1 MFNLANNLTLARMG
15 SIPIIVFLLYFPN
28 RITAVLAMLLFI
40 AACLTDLADGIIARR
55 YNLITNMGKFLDPL
69 ADKLLIAAVLV
80 MLVQLG
86 WIEGWI
92 AVVIISREIMVTG
105 LRSVAADKGL
115 VIAADKY
122 GKLKTIIQCV
132 AMCPLILHY
141 TWWGFDPR
149 GVGTVL
155 IYIALV
161 LTIFSGVNYIVGF
174 YRKVLSG

>member
-1 MFNLANNLTLARMG
+1 
-15 SIPIIVFLLYFPN
+15 
-28 RITAVLAMLLFI
+28 MLLFI

>member
-1 MFNLANNLTLARMG
+1 
-15 SIPIIVFLLYFPN
+15 
-28 RITAVLAMLLFI
+28 
-40 AACLTDLADGIIARR
+40 
-55 YNLITNMGKFLDPL
+55 
-69 ADKLLIAAVLV
+69 
-80 MLVQLG
+80 
-86 WIEGWI
+86 
-92 AVVIISREIMVTG
+92 
-105 LRSVAADKGL
+105 VAADKGL